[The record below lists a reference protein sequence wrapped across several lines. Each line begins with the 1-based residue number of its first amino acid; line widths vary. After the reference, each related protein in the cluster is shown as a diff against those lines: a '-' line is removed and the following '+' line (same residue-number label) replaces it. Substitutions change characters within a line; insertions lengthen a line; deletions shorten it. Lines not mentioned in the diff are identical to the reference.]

1 MHGHKTVK
9 LDLARLHEAAHPD
22 PHVTHPNVNHFSCN
36 EQPDE
41 TTLPYS

>member
-1 MHGHKTVK
+1 MDGRKTVM
-9 LDLARLHEAAHPD
+9 LDLASLHEAAHPD
-22 PHVTHPNVNHFSCN
+22 PRVAHPNGDHFSCN